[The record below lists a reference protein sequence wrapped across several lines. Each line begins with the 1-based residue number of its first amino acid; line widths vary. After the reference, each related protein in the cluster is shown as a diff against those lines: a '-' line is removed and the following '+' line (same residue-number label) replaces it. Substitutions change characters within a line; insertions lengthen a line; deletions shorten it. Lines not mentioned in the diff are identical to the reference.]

1 MGTMS
6 NEETRTYE
14 KLDAMMRDR
23 LAFLVEESR
32 GETLELSPLLA
43 QHSPHMFDFG
53 RIEEILLIGNTNT
66 ARDIMNFLAENPQI
80 DKNRAVSCGIQQ
92 FYRELEQEANRVIP
106 RQANIDVEFFFR
118 LQHLTDVV
126 SLCQVSKQARS
137 LADLILFV
145 QEVEWGARLSFLEKL
160 FNQFPKSFDDDY
172 ITEVYS
178 GVRL

>member
-1 MGTMS
+1 MS
-6 NEETRTYE
+6 NEETRAHK
-14 KLDAMMRDR
+14 KLDAAMRDR
-23 LAFLVEESR
+23 LAFLVEKSR
-32 GETLELSPLLA
+32 GETIELSLLLA

-66 ARDIMNFLAENPQI
+66 ARDIMNFLAEHPQV
-80 DKNRAVSCGIQQ
+80 DKSRAVGHGIQT
-92 FYRELEQEANRVIP
+92 FYREWEQEANRVIP
-106 RQANIDVEFFFR
+106 SQANIDVEFFFR

-126 SLCQVSKQARS
+126 SLCHVSKQARF

-178 GVRL
+178 GVKL